1 MQDFSGGTVDK
12 NLRANAGDVGS
23 IPDLEDS
30 TCCGATEARG
40 PQLLKPECLEPV
52 LRNKRSH
59 HNEKPTHR
67 NRVAPCSMQL
77 ETQHNQK

>member
-1 MQDFSGGTVDK
+1 MDK
-12 NLRANAGDVGS
+12 NLRANARDMGS

-30 TCCGATEARG
+30 TCFGATEARG

-59 HNEKPTHR
+59 R

>member
-1 MQDFSGGTVDK
+1 MQDFPGGTVNK
-12 NLRANAGDVGS
+12 NLRANAGDMGS

-30 TCCGATEARG
+30 TCFGATEARG

-52 LRNKRSH
+52 FHNKRIH
-59 HNEKPTHR
+59 RNEKPAHR